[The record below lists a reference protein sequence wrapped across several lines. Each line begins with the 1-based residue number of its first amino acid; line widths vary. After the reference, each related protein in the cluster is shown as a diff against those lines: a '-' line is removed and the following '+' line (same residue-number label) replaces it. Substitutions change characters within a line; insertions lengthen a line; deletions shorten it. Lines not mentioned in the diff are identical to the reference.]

1 MSRKSLALVVLAL
14 TGVTVATA
22 CIGSDSAVSEP
33 VAMTPVERLPIQ
45 IQRSPKAVREAY
57 QFAVANPVI
66 LKQVPCYCGCGGVG
80 HTSVHSCY
88 VAVDTPGEP
97 IRYDGH
103 ALGCSICVDIAL
115 DALRLTREG
124 MSPEMIRAYV
134 DRNYGQFGTS
144 NMWSGRAAPH

>member
-1 MSRKSLALVVLAL
+1 MPRKSLALFVVTLA
-14 TGVTVATA
+14 GATVATA
-22 CIGSDSAVSEP
+22 CTGADSAVSEP
-33 VAMTPVERLPIQ
+33 VAMMPVEQLPIQ
-45 IQRSPKAVREAY
+45 MRRSPTAVREAY
-57 QFAVANPVI
+57 QFAVANPAI

-97 IRYDGH
+97 LRYDGH

-124 MSPEMIRAYV
+124 MSPDMIRAYV
-134 DRNYGQFGTS
+134 DRNYARFGTS
-144 NMWSGRAAPH
+144 NM